1 VCEFPTRHLKKSKA
15 KQMEGTNKLTPPAA
29 KWIQETED
37 SDSEQV
43 GLVPHNRGYKHILF
57 NINNNNI
64 IIMFTNCCFNTNI
77 LNLLQY

>member
-1 VCEFPTRHLKKSKA
+1 VSFQQDILKTSKA
-15 KQMEGTNKLTPPAA
+15 KQMESTNKLTPPAA

-57 NINNNNI
+57 NIYNNNT
-64 IIMFTNCCFNTNI
+64 MFTNCCCFNTNI